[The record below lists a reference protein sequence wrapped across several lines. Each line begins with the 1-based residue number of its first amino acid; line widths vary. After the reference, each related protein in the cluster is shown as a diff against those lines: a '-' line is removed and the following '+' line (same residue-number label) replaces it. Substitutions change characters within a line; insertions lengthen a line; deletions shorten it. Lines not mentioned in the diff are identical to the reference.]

1 MTVARLYQP
10 NKALTD
16 YKQCSD
22 MSLTYNSCWYN
33 SGWILQVKKMD
44 KNETLA
50 CSETQ
55 TLYHRLNSMYRNQ
68 VFYDLY
74 QKDPPIRL
82 GQNAKQTGNNL
93 TDLWS

>member
-1 MTVARLYQP
+1 MDFP
-10 NKALTD
+10 SK
-16 YKQCSD
+16 
-22 MSLTYNSCWYN
+22 
-33 SGWILQVKKMD
+33 KKMD
-44 KNETLA
+44 KNETSA

-93 TDLWS
+93 TESQTSGVDFRFR

>member
-1 MTVARLYQP
+1 MTVAGLYQP

-22 MSLTYNSCWYN
+22 MLTYNSCWYN
-33 SGWILQVKKMD
+33 SGWIFQVKKMD